1 MSKTRISVIVWNE
14 FQHEREEAAIRAV
27 YPDGLHA
34 VIADGLRA
42 TPGLNSGALP
52 LEVGTATLDQPEHG
66 LSEARLADCDVLVW
80 WGHKAH
86 GQVSDE
92 IVDRVQRRVLE
103 GMGLIVLHSGHFSK
117 IFRRMMGTNCSLKW
131 READEKERLW
141 VVEPSHPIAA
151 GLGEYFE
158 LPYEE
163 MYGERFDIPQPDSTV
178 FISWFEGGEVFR
190 SGCCWERGHGRI
202 FYFRPGHEAY
212 PTYRDTNVQRVLANA
227 VQWAAPRVQIADRCP
242 MAAPLEPIAKKELDF
257 AKVGIQQSRKDI
269 A

>member
-1 MSKTRISVIVWNE
+1 MKTRISVIVWNE
-14 FQHEREEAAIRAV
+14 FQHERENAAIAAI
-27 YPDGLHA
+27 YPEGIHA
-34 VIADGLRA
+34 TIAAALA
-42 TPGLNSGALP
+42 TTPGLNPGALP
-52 LEVGTATLDQPEHG
+52 LEVSTATLDQPEHG
-66 LSEARLADCDVLVW
+66 LDEARLAGCDVLVW

-86 GQVSDE
+86 GQVSDTV
-92 IVDRVQRRVLE
+92 VDRIQKRVLE

-131 READEKERLW
+131 READEKERVW

-151 GLGEYFE
+151 GLGEHFE
-158 LPYEE
+158 LPCEE
-163 MYGERFDIPQPDSTV
+163 MYGERFDIPPPDSTV

-212 PTYRDTNVQRVLANA
+212 PTYHDANVQRVLANA
-227 VQWAAPRVQIADRCP
+227 VQWAAPRVTIADTCP
-242 MAAPLEPIAKKELDF
+242 MRAPLEKLSPKTRDF
-257 AKVGIQQSRKDI
+257 GRVGIVQRREDI